1 MPVIGKLD
9 EQVDVVLIDP
19 LRRKREIETR
29 KQNAPEPEEQ
39 TPTLAEVK
47 KDQDEANADPPLPI
61 WLL

>member
-39 TPTLAEVK
+39 MPTLAEVK

>member
-9 EQVDVVLIDP
+9 EQVDAVLIDP
-19 LRRKREIETR
+19 LRSKREIETR
-29 KQNAPEPEEQ
+29 ARDAHEPEEQ
-39 TPTLAEVK
+39 SPTLAEVK